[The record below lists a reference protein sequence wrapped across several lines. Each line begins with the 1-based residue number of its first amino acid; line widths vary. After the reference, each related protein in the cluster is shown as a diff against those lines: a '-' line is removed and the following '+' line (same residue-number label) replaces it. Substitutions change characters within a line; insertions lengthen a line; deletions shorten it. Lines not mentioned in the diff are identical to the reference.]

1 MKSMGIQAIIRRKP
15 HRTTIPDKKVPC
27 PLDKVNRQF
36 RVPLPNMLR
45 VSDFTCVAT
54 WRGPRQGHSGQWR
67 SHGSIHVAFVI
78 DACPIGA
85 ITSF

>member
-1 MKSMGIQAIIRRKP
+1 MKSMGIQAIIRGKP
-15 HRTTIPDKKVPC
+15 HRTTSPGRKAPC

-54 WRGPRQGHSGQWR
+54 
-67 SHGSIHVAFVI
+67 
-78 DACPIGA
+78 
-85 ITSF
+85 